1 MTLLSKI
8 RNGLGI
14 TLQRLKDLLRIL
26 RVQVGIYQDDVALVV
41 NTIGDAIPNLAK
53 NLAACGMT
61 WVTASSVIVPV
72 CVVGLGVGLWI
83 GRQRSRENPPMFL
96 KCVNIAA
103 DVAPVV
109 VLVAG
114 AVLICP
120 ALTVAGTIVVGFA
133 NSCLAGQRIGTTWFG
148 SKTQP
153 HLAHDLPRGS
163 VRVSELLERQ
173 VAAEHTHQLN
183 TYGPLTR
190 YSQIESVSAD
200 RQDELNM
207 NVNIHS
213 NETLVELLE
222 QAVPDVMP
230 LPGSVSISEENDD
243 AQSPSQER
251 ALEAPEALDR
261 EWQELK
267 EQEELLPQVS
277 QPTVAEPRPDT
288 EDKVIFCGLYNDH
301 KNVEQNWRQ
310 IQQMWLDLID
320 LGLDIVNVQCG
331 NGIIP
336 WIQTLDKALPVDHHT
351 AHEGEIVTHCFPS
364 SSGSSS
370 NRQCQI
376 LLLRVIPNTPTWNL
390 LKNRQ
395 RLKNMLT
402 LAGLEPVAHS
412 SRCLFHHDWIVTC
425 DASYFD
431 ALTDPAQ
438 GHFNVSK
445 TLQLDSNSLNHSTC
459 KTQRSPLELKLGLRP
474 PTESLDDPDVPFR
487 LRILKRQTL
496 SRTSEEALRNV
507 IAWIIIQSSE
517 LVKNVTTGS
526 CLPIMHHAAKHYWL
540 LMFRCIRNTP
550 MWIQESLS
558 IFAVLDVKN
567 YFTFDHC
574 LYPLTLSV
582 GVFPSNLYFIYRHD
596 RCQLMNDTALNPPD
610 LFILI
615 SLLRRAVERHSEDRF
630 VQPIAPE
637 HHIQ

>member
-1 MTLLSKI
+1 MTLMSKI
-8 RNGLGI
+8 RNGFGI
-14 TLQRLKDLLRIL
+14 TLQRLKDLLGIL
-26 RVQVGIYQDDVALVV
+26 RVQVGKYQDDVALIV

-53 NLAACGMT
+53 NLAACGVT

-83 GRQRSRENPPMFL
+83 GRQRSRENPPMFF
-96 KCVNIAA
+96 KCVSIAA
-103 DVAPVV
+103 DGAPVV

-114 AVLICP
+114 AILICP

-153 HLAHDLPRGS
+153 HLAHDGSHDLPRGS

-173 VAAEHTHQLN
+173 VAAEHTRQLN
-183 TYGPLTR
+183 TCGPLTR
-190 YSQIESVSAD
+190 SSQIESVSAD

-222 QAVPDVMP
+222 QAVPDVLP

-251 ALEAPEALDR
+251 ALEAPGALDR
-261 EWQELK
+261 EWQELR

-277 QPTVAEPRPDT
+277 KPTVAESRPDT
-288 EDKVIFCGLYNDH
+288 EDKLIFCGLYNDH

-320 LGLDIVNVQCG
+320 FGLDIVNGQRG

-351 AHEGEIVTHCFPS
+351 AHEGEIVTHSFLS
-364 SSGSSS
+364 SSGPSS

-376 LLLRVIPNTPTWNL
+376 LLLRVIPNTPTWYL

-402 LAGLEPVAHS
+402 LAGLEPAAHS
-412 SRCLFHHDWIVTC
+412 SRCLFHHDWIVIC
-425 DASYFD
+425 DDSYFD
-431 ALTDPAQ
+431 ALTDPVQ
-438 GHFNVSK
+438 GHFKVSE
-445 TLQLDSNSLNHSTC
+445 TLVLDSNSLNHSTC
-459 KTQRSPLELKLGLRP
+459 KTTRSPLELKLGLRP
-474 PTESLDDPDVPFR
+474 IESLDFPDVSFR

-507 IAWIIIQSSE
+507 IAWMIQSSE
-517 LVKNVTTGS
+517 LVKYVTTGS
-526 CLPIMHHAAKHYWL
+526 CLPVMHHAAKHYWL
-540 LMFRCIRNTP
+540 LMFRLIRNTP

-558 IFAVLDVKN
+558 IFAVLDFN
-567 YFTFDHC
+567 NTLLLITAFT
-574 LYPLTLSV
+574 L
-582 GVFPSNLYFIYRHD
+582 
-596 RCQLMNDTALNPPD
+596 
-610 LFILI
+610 
-615 SLLRRAVERHSEDRF
+615 
-630 VQPIAPE
+630 
-637 HHIQ
+637 